1 MRANPDRALLG
12 ASLAFAGAA
21 VLGSVAAIC
30 DQLPGQPPGVSIPLL
45 VPAGVLAGWGTAVAA
60 QWPMPAAAVM
70 AAATAQHRAP
80 RDRDCHDQVPCI
92 GTGETT
98 ITYNEV
104 DHTTENANGF
114 HATFTQTGTF
124 SAVMD
129 QGGTS
134 SGRFTTWGNFNTDTT
149 GQQANGT
156 FIFSLTVK
164 SGVGAGTHYN
174 ETAHFTGPVDAD
186 GNPIFSLAKVAFD
199 RVNCHRYRRAAVAA
213 EGETACHA
221 ARAPADTD
229 DRRMRSGED

>member
-1 MRANPDRALLG
+1 MRRLSLALGAATLLAASFLAPASALAAANPETT
-12 ASLAFAGAA
+12 
-21 VLGSVAAIC
+21 IEHN
-30 DQLPGQPPGVSIPLL
+30 
-45 VPAGVLAGWGTAVAA
+45 
-60 QWPMPAAAVM
+60 
-70 AAATAQHRAP
+70 ATETF
-80 RDRDCHDQVPCI
+80 HDQVPCVGDGQI
-92 GTGETT
+92 T

-124 SAVMD
+124 SAVLD

-134 SGRFTTWGNFNTDTT
+134 SGRFTNWGGFNTDTT

-156 FIFSLTVK
+156 FTFSLTVK

-199 RVNCHRYRRAAVAA
+199 RANCH
-213 EGETACHA
+213 
-221 ARAPADTD
+221 
-229 DRRMRSGED
+229 

>member
-1 MRANPDRALLG
+1 VRRLSVALG
-12 ASLAFAGAA
+12 AATLLAASFLA
-21 VLGSVAAIC
+21 
-30 DQLPGQPPGVSIPLL
+30 
-45 VPAGVLAGWGTAVAA
+45 PASAL
-60 QWPMPAAAVM
+60 AAAHPQTTTEHH
-70 AAATAQHRAP
+70 ATETF
-80 RDRDCHDQVPCI
+80 HDQVPCV
-92 GTGETT
+92 GPGEIT

-104 DHTTENANGF
+104 DHSTENAHGF

-124 SAVMD
+124 SAVLD

-134 SGRFTTWGNFNTDTT
+134 SGRFTNWGNFNTDTT

-199 RVNCHRYRRAAVAA
+199 RINCH
-213 EGETACHA
+213 
-221 ARAPADTD
+221 
-229 DRRMRSGED
+229 